1 MACGGRRDGKAS
13 NPDPEPDPTYLYCA
27 GVSPAAG
34 CELLGWNGA
43 FSWTPVHQESP
54 PESAG
59 LGKNGNKT
67 GSKPEGMQPQA
78 GAWVEAVGYA
88 VMAAAL
94 GAGAFHQ
101 PCSTRAHVHQPGAGK
116 NGLTGGAAR
125 FTSFVVD
132 L

>member
-1 MACGGRRDGKAS
+1 
-13 NPDPEPDPTYLYCA
+13 
-27 GVSPAAG
+27 
-34 CELLGWNGA
+34 
-43 FSWTPVHQESP
+43 
-54 PESAG
+54 
-59 LGKNGNKT
+59 
-67 GSKPEGMQPQA
+67 MQPQA

-116 NGLTGGAAR
+116 NGLAGGAAR